1 MHDLEQDKDQS
12 LRDDIRHL
20 GRLLGRTIRHQ
31 HGDAVYD
38 LVENIR
44 QLSIRFR
51 RDADQQARRDLEQ
64 LLDGMSPAVT
74 TMVIRAFSYFSLLVN
89 IAEDQHHIRR
99 TRAYLIAGAPPKAGS
114 LAHAVERVVGA
125 GLDVTDLQELFGQ
138 ALVSPVFTAH
148 PTEVQRKSILN
159 CQMAIA
165 RLLDERDR
173 ITFTPEEAANNEE
186 ALSRGITT
194 LWQTR
199 MLRRSKLSVLDEV
212 ENGLSFFDH
221 TLLREL
227 PHMYASLEDLLVKH
241 APALHDLELP
251 SFMKMGSWIGGDRD
265 GNPFVTAEVLE
276 QALKMQCQRALAF
289 YLDELQKL
297 ASQLS
302 IAEDMATCTPS
313 LLALA
318 TRSPD
323 ASPHR
328 AGEPYRRA
336 VYGIYARLCAT
347 YGALIGSAGSA
358 HVAPDAAPF
367 ADAAELL
374 AELDVVHHSLQASAS
389 AYLARGRLR
398 HLRRAVQVF
407 GFCLAS
413 IDLRQNSDI
422 HEVVVAELL
431 DTAKPGTAYL
441 AKDEQAR
448 VAMLLDELAT
458 ARPLA
463 SSHVAYS
470 DLTRSEL
477 AIFAAAKTA
486 HRRYG
491 AAAVQNVIISKASS
505 VSDVLEVALLLKE
518 CGLLRPQ
525 ENALDVNIVPLL
537 ETVADLR
544 NGAAI
549 METLFSLPLYRRLLD
564 GRAHTQEVM
573 LGYSDSNKDGGFL
586 TSGWELY
593 KAEIELIAVFKKH
606 ALTLRLFHGRGGA
619 VGRGGG
625 PSYEAIL
632 AQPAGAVQ
640 GQIRLTEQGE
650 VITAKY
656 ANPEVARRNLEVLA
670 AATIEASLLA
680 PRDAL
685 TPPAFLEAMDELSAR
700 AFSGYRAL
708 VYETAG
714 FEQYFWE
721 STVVSDIAGLNIGSR
736 PASRKASTAIDD
748 LRAIPW
754 VFSWAQCRL
763 MLPGWYGFGTAVNA
777 YIAAHPDSGP
787 ALLTRMAKEWPFFAT
802 LLSNMDMV
810 LAKSDMAIAGAYAM
824 LVKDEALRN
833 AIFPRIRD
841 EHAATVAALKAITG
855 QSVLQESNP
864 LLRRSIENRFPYLD
878 PLNHVQVALL
888 RRFRQGDTDD
898 RVKRG
903 IHLSINGIA
912 AGLRNSG

>member
-1 MHDLEQDKDQS
+1 MHDVEQDKDQS
-12 LRDDIRHL
+12 LRHDIRHL
-20 GRLLGRTIRHQ
+20 GRLLGQTIRQQ
-31 HGDAVYD
+31 HGAEVYD

-51 RDADQQARRDLEQ
+51 RDADHQARRELEQ
-64 LLDGMSPAVT
+64 LLNAMLPQVT

-99 TRAYLIAGAPPKAGS
+99 TRAYLIAGARPKAGS
-114 LAHAVERVVGA
+114 LAHAVERVVSADLGVA
-125 GLDVTDLQELFGQ
+125 DLQKLFGQ
-138 ALVSPVFTAH
+138 AMISPVFTAH

-173 ITFTPEEAANNEE
+173 ITFTPEEAADNEE

-199 MLRRSKLSVLDEV
+199 MLRRSKLSVIDEV

-227 PHMYASLEDLLVKH
+227 PHMYASLEDLLVKQ
-241 APALHDLELP
+241 APALQGFELP
-251 SFMKMGSWIGGDRD
+251 SFIKMGSWIGGDRD

-289 YLDELQKL
+289 YLDELHKL

-302 IAEDMATCTPS
+302 IAEDMTSCSPS

-323 ASPHR
+323 TSAHR

-347 YGALIGSAGSA
+347 YGVLIGNIGSA

-389 AYLARGRLR
+389 AHLARGRLR

-422 HEVVVAELL
+422 HEIVVAELL
-431 DTAKPGTAYL
+431 DTAKPGTTYL
-441 AKDEQAR
+441 ARDEQAR
-448 VAMLLDELAT
+448 VAILLAELAT

-463 SSHVAYS
+463 PNHVVYS

-491 AAAVQNVIISKASS
+491 AAAVQNVIISKAAS

-564 GRAHTQEVM
+564 DRAHTQEVM

-685 TPPAFLEAMDELSAR
+685 TPPAFLAAMDELSAQ
-700 AFSGYRAL
+700 AFRGYRAL
-708 VYETAG
+708 VYETEG

-763 MLPGWYGFGTAVNA
+763 MLPGWYGFGTAVNI
-777 YIAAHPDSGP
+777 YIAAHPASGP

-841 EHAATVAALKAITG
+841 EHAATVTALKAITG

-888 RRFRQGDTDD
+888 RRFREGDTED

>member
-1 MHDLEQDKDQS
+1 MHDVEQDKDES
-12 LRDDIRHL
+12 LRHDIRHL
-20 GRLLGRTIRHQ
+20 GRLLGQTIRQQ
-31 HGDAVYD
+31 HGAEVYE

-51 RDADQQARRDLEQ
+51 RDADQQARRELAQILNGLTPE
-64 LLDGMSPAVT
+64 VT

-99 TRAYLIAGAPPKAGS
+99 TRAYLIAGASPKAGS
-114 LAHAVERVVGA
+114 MAHAVGRVIGA
-125 GLDVTDLQELFGQ
+125 GLGMADLKDLFEN

-173 ITFTPEEAANNEE
+173 IALTPEEAANNEE

-199 MLRRSKLSVLDEV
+199 MLRRSKLSVIDEV

-221 TLLREL
+221 TLLHEL
-227 PHMYASLEDLLVKH
+227 PQLYASLEDLLVKH
-241 APALHDLELP
+241 EPALQGIELP

-265 GNPFVTAEVLE
+265 GNPFVTADVLE
-276 QALKMQCQRALAF
+276 QALKMQCQRALSF
-289 YLDELQKL
+289 YLDELHKL

-302 IAEDMATCTPS
+302 VAQDMVSCS
-313 LLALA
+313 EELMALA

-323 ASPHR
+323 NSPHR

-336 VYGIYARLCAT
+336 VYGIYARLCAS
-347 YGALIGSAGSA
+347 YGELVGSVGTP

-367 ADAAELL
+367 TSAGELL
-374 AELDVVHHSLQASAS
+374 AELDIVHHSLQASES
-389 AYLARGRLR
+389 AQLARGRLR
-398 HLRRAVQVF
+398 HLRRAVKVF
-407 GFCLAS
+407 GFSLAA
-413 IDLRQNSDI
+413 IDLRQNSDV

-431 DTAKPGTAYL
+431 NVARPGTNYL
-441 AKDEQAR
+441 DKDEPQRIA
-448 VAMLLDELAT
+448 ALLEELAT
-458 ARPLA
+458 PRPLA
-463 SSHVAYS
+463 SSHVPYS
-470 DLTRSEL
+470 DITRSEL
-477 AIFAAAKTA
+477 AIFHAAKAA
-486 HRRYG
+486 HRLYG
-491 AAAVQNVIISKASS
+491 VAALQNCIISKAAS
-505 VSDVLEVALLLKE
+505 VSDVLEVAVLLKE

-525 ENALDVNIVPLL
+525 DNALDVNIVPLF

-544 NGAAI
+544 NGAPI
-549 METLFSLPLYRRLLD
+549 MQTLFSLPLYRRLLHSR
-564 GRAHTQEVM
+564 GHTQEVM

-593 KAEIELIAVFKKH
+593 KAETELIQVFQQHAV
-606 ALTLRLFHGRGGA
+606 TLRLFHGRGGA

-632 AQPAGAVQ
+632 AQPVGAVQ

-656 ANPEVARRNLEVLA
+656 ANPDVGRRNLEVLA
-670 AATIEASLLA
+670 AATVEASLLA
-680 PRDAL
+680 PRDELPA
-685 TPPAFLEAMDELSAR
+685 PAFLAAMEELSAQ
-700 AFSGYRAL
+700 AFRGYRAL
-708 VYETAG
+708 VYETEG
-714 FEQYFWE
+714 FERYFWE
-721 STVVSDIAGLNIGSR
+721 STVVSEIAGLNIGSR

-763 MLPGWYGFGTAVNA
+763 MLPGWYGFGTAVHA
-777 YIAAHPDSGP
+777 YVAAHPDSGP
-787 ALLTRMAKEWPFFAT
+787 PLLRRMVKEWPFFST
-802 LLSNMDMV
+802 LISNMDMV
-810 LAKSDMAIAGAYAM
+810 LAKSDMAIAGTYAS
-824 LVKDEALRN
+824 LVKDVALRD

-855 QSVLQESNP
+855 QAELQESNP
-864 LLRRSIENRFPYLD
+864 MLRRSIQNRFPYLD
-878 PLNHVQVALL
+878 PLNHVQVELL
-888 RRFRQGDTDD
+888 RRFREGDQEE
-898 RVKRG
+898 RLRRG